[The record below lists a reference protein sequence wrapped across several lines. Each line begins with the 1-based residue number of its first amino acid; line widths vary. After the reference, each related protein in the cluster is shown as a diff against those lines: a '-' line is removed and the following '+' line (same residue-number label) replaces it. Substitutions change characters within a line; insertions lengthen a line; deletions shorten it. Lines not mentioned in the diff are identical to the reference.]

1 MKIFALSILVLVV
14 LLVAFL
20 FYMGAFSRVLVQEE
34 MKGPFYVLSHERI
47 GDYRNVGLTFEAL
60 QKELPEKGIRNFK
73 LFSIYLDNPNEVPKE
88 KLRCEVGALFSK
100 PLEKIPNGLSLELKT
115 RTIPSKKYLTAE
127 FPLRNFLSIFLGIYK
142 VYPKLFRACEERG
155 CDLKGRA
162 SIEIYEP
169 LTEHKTTYLL
179 PLD

>member
-1 MKIFALSILVLVV
+1 M
-14 LLVAFL
+14 
-20 FYMGAFSRVLVQEE
+20 
-34 MKGPFYVLSHERI
+34 
-47 GDYRNVGLTFEAL
+47 
-60 QKELPEKGIRNFK
+60 
-73 LFSIYLDNPNEVPKE
+73 FSIYLDNPNEVPKE
-88 KLRCEVGALFSK
+88 KLRCEVGALFSE
-100 PLEKIPNGLSLELKT
+100 PLEKIPNGLSLELKI

-155 CDLKGRA
+155 CDLKGKA
-162 SIEIYEP
+162 SIEIHEP